1 MNKERPE
8 HTAPPEIYY
17 NDEEANKYTKNSRT
31 IDIQRK
37 MTERAIELLCL
48 EDSTP
53 SLVLD
58 VGCGSGLSG
67 DVLSEHGH
75 EWLGIDISESMLNI
89 AQDREV
95 DGDTILSDMGDGFCY
110 RVGTFDAAISISAV
124 QWLCNVDKKIHN
136 PVRRLQ
142 KFFFS
147 LYKCLKKGGRAVLQF
162 YPENST
168 QMELITTNAMKV
180 GFSGGLV
187 VDYPHSTKA
196 KKYFLCLFAG
206 MPNQDV
212 KLPEALSQEVPRES
226 VKVEPRSSNR
236 GSRRKERVPL
246 KSKD

>member
-1 MNKERPE
+1 
-8 HTAPPEIYY
+8 
-17 NDEEANKYTKNSRT
+17 
-31 IDIQRK
+31 
-37 MTERAIELLCL
+37 
-48 EDSTP
+48 
-53 SLVLD
+53 
-58 VGCGSGLSG
+58 
-67 DVLSEHGH
+67 
-75 EWLGIDISESMLNI
+75 MLNI

-95 DGDTILSDMGDGFCY
+95 EGDTILSDMGDGFCF
-110 RVGTFDAAISISAV
+110 RVGTFDAVISISAI
-124 QWLCNVDKKIHN
+124 QWLCNVDKKSHN

-168 QMELITTNAMKV
+168 QMELITSNAMKV

-187 VDYPHSTKA
+187 VDFPHSTKA

-212 KLPEALSQEVPRES
+212 KLPEALTIESSIRES
-226 VKVEPRSSNR
+226 VKVEPRHSKK

-246 KSKD
+246 KSKEWIIKKKESQVRKGKEVRPNSKYTGRRRKIYF